1 MNGRPAAAVAK
12 HQALALQGR
21 RRERIRR
28 HSRRDTEYEGN
39 VKMNQEIYLSTG
51 ADHSPPLPPPP
62 SVHSHS
68 TETSRLQR
76 YLKPSV
82 TSGTNS
88 FDLDNDNEYENISE
102 VLDEDID
109 DEKEAGLNFYGDN
122 YRQAGR
128 SDRDTSRMQLSA
140 TANLLQTPPPQHPST
155 ELFRRHLR
163 QWLVTSSIKN
173 GNRVSASLSPC
184 FLEDCDDENESE
196 SSSNAERM
204 ESMDQSATAS
214 PSFSSAVGKGWRR
227 QLGIGAVLTIAAV
240 QTTGSEKLKQ
250 WLAERQDH
258 PRNQQN
264 PPLQEEVRL
273 SVAIE

>member
-28 HSRRDTEYEGN
+28 HSRRDIEYEGN

-88 FDLDNDNEYENISE
+88 FDLDNDNEYENISD
-102 VLDEDID
+102 V
-109 DEKEAGLNFYGDN
+109 
-122 YRQAGR
+122 
-128 SDRDTSRMQLSA
+128 
-140 TANLLQTPPPQHPST
+140 
-155 ELFRRHLR
+155 
-163 QWLVTSSIKN
+163 
-173 GNRVSASLSPC
+173 
-184 FLEDCDDENESE
+184 
-196 SSSNAERM
+196 
-204 ESMDQSATAS
+204 
-214 PSFSSAVGKGWRR
+214 
-227 QLGIGAVLTIAAV
+227 
-240 QTTGSEKLKQ
+240 
-250 WLAERQDH
+250 
-258 PRNQQN
+258 
-264 PPLQEEVRL
+264 
-273 SVAIE
+273 